1 MNFNINCSTCS
12 LQFVKTAIFQRD
24 TFTRPLRNFFTASI
38 ISFFSFSRLLDTS
51 CWTWH
56 TCSACNCNC
65 SHHVTTHRSTC
76 VSWYPVEN
84 YIQVNVCQLVPS
96 WEPHTGQCVS
106 AGTQLRTTHRST
118 CVSAGTQLRTTYR
131 SRCVSWYPVENYTQ
145 VDVCQ
150 LVPSWEPHTG
160 RCVSAGTQL
169 RTTYRSRC
177 VSWYPVENYTQV
189 DVCQLV
195 PSWELHTGQCVSA
208 GTQLR
213 TTHRSMCVSWYPVE
227 NYTQVDV
234 CVSWYPVENWWISCW
249 SKVSLSA
256 CPYWW

>member
-106 AGTQLRTTHRST
+106 AGTQLRTDGFLVGVKFHCLHALTDGNYHIQMRKKTLRSPW
-118 CVSAGTQLRTTYR
+118 QR
-131 SRCVSWYPVENYTQ
+131 
-145 VDVCQ
+145 
-150 LVPSWEPHTG
+150 
-160 RCVSAGTQL
+160 
-169 RTTYRSRC
+169 
-177 VSWYPVENYTQV
+177 
-189 DVCQLV
+189 
-195 PSWELHTGQCVSA
+195 
-208 GTQLR
+208 
-213 TTHRSMCVSWYPVE
+213 
-227 NYTQVDV
+227 
-234 CVSWYPVENWWISCW
+234 
-249 SKVSLSA
+249 
-256 CPYWW
+256 